1 MPQVI
6 LRSAKPLDML
16 TVLCM
21 LETESGTPT
30 FELHKSAKAPY
41 ESGPPPSPLNVSEV
55 SNG

>member
-1 MPQVI
+1 MI